1 MYAENPTQSFKIEN
15 LSVEVYPDA
24 DSLGKAAAHAAREA
38 MLEIAQREQIISVIF
53 ATGASQLRTLDALTG
68 MSDLPWKSVNG
79 FHMDEYIGLP
89 VTHPAS
95 FRKYLREQLT
105 QKVPIGQF
113 HEVDGDV
120 ADPAAF
126 CAEFAAALK
135 AASPQL
141 CLMGIGENGHLAFND
156 PGVAD
161 FSDPEDVK
169 VVALDEACKQQQAAE
184 GWFASI
190 DDVPSEAITITI
202 PALVRVP
209 RLIVSVPGPRKAA
222 IVRRTLTEAMT
233 TECPATIL
241 RTHPNATLYLDK
253 DSAAELSGLDFTS

>member
-1 MYAENPTQSFKIEN
+1 MSAENPTQSFK
-15 LSVEVYPDA
+15 VEDLRVEIYPDA
-24 DSLGKAAAHAAREA
+24 ESLGKAAARAAREA
-38 MLEIAQREQIISVIF
+38 LLAIAQREHTISVIF

-68 MSDLPWKSVNG
+68 MSDLPWKNVHG

-95 FRKYLREQLT
+95 FRKYLRENLT
-105 QKVPIGQF
+105 QKVPIGRF
-113 HEVDGDV
+113 DEVDGNA

-126 CAEFAAALK
+126 CAEFAAELK

-169 VVALDEACKQQQAAE
+169 VVPLDDACKEQQAAE

-190 DDVPSEAITITI
+190 SDVPSEAITITI
-202 PALVRVP
+202 PALIRVP

-222 IVRRTLTEAMT
+222 IVRHTLTGPIT
-233 TECPATIL
+233 TQCPATIL
-241 RTHPNATLYLDK
+241 RTHPNATLYLDN
-253 DSAAELSGLDFTS
+253 DSAAELSDLNFTS